1 MCNVIGGRGADL
13 DSNFSY
19 GVYFILDGPWVVLFS
34 VVDS

>member
-1 MCNVIGGRGADL
+1 L